1 MNFKIEYKLLL
12 PHVVAIVGFIVL
24 IAVYF
29 SPVFENKSL
38 RQHDIVMAKAMQKE
52 IKTHLDETGE
62 LTMWTNG
69 IFGGMPTYQVW
80 VKYPNNIATYF
91 MKYIKLKLGE
101 PMGYV
106 FVYFIC
112 FYILMLVFRTG
123 PILAFIGGLAFAFSS
138 YNFINIEA
146 GHLTKALAVGFA
158 PLVLAGI
165 ILALRKRYLAGM
177 TLTAI
182 ALATEIRAN
191 HLQVTYYLMIMILI
205 LFIVEFID
213 VIRKNGYL
221 DFVKSLAAL
230 LVALILAITIN
241 ITSLWT
247 TNEYTPYTMRGGS
260 ELTSKQV
267 DGSGLEKDYAL
278 RWSYGVKESF
288 TLLIP
293 YFSGGASGEE
303 LGPDS
308 KLAKAGIPRS
318 SLKAVPTYWGSM
330 SSTSGPIY
338 IGAIMIFLFVLGMF
352 VVKHRYKWWLFS
364 TAVLALMLSWGSNFP
379 FLTDLF
385 FDHFPLYNKFRVPM
399 TLLLIVGLA
408 VPILS
413 TLGVKEFI
421 NKESNKEELL
431 KSLKYSFYAL
441 GGITLLFAL
450 FGGNMFDMTGPRDA
464 EFEKGGWPIDLIKED
479 RGRLLRMDAFRSFI
493 LITIAAGTLFAFL
506 KNKIKINQVYII
518 LGIAIL
524 IDFWAVDK
532 RYFNKDDFHRKSRKQ
547 TEYVKMTAADQVVLQ
562 DTDPHYRVMDLTKDP
577 WNDATKAYYHK
588 LIGGYHGAKMARYQ
602 DLIEYHLS
610 PELKVL
616 IDDLKNGKA
625 LPYEKTPAL
634 NMLNTKY
641 YIVGD
646 QANAVIQNPGN
657 YGNAWFVERVQ
668 LVKNADEEINM
679 IGNVDLKTMAIVDI
693 AFATG
698 LNEFNVKPDSSA
710 MIELVSYAP
719 NKMIYKSSS
728 TSEQIAVFS
737 EVYYDKGWNAYLDN
751 ELVPHFRADYILRAM
766 KIPAG
771 EHSIEFKFEP
781 KSYLRGEK
789 ISLASS
795 LLLGIL
801 IIFAI
806 YSFMKPKN
814 EKQLPGEA
822 KNDEK

>member
-413 TLGVKEFI
+413 TLGVKEFV

-431 KSLKYSFYAL
+431 KALKYSFYAL

>member
-795 LLLGIL
+795 LLLGLL

-814 EKQLPGEA
+814 EEQLPGEA

>member
-795 LLLGIL
+795 LLLGLL